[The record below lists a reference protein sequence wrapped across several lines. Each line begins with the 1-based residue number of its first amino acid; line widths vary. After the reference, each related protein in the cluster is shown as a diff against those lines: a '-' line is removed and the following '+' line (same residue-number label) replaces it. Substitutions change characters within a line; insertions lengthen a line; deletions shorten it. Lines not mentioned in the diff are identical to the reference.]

1 MDEPPRSWSP
11 GRSTRSVACRSRSPH
26 PQWGRPG
33 SLSDRSSHKGS
44 RGLATGRRK
53 KPGPPLP
60 AGAPSRT
67 DRAHCSGRVVGSPWR
82 TAISPESK
90 SAAER
95 GGHCIGRAPR
105 FVNSSTPLGSA
116 RSTARPP
123 LLIRRQLKLE
133 RQPAVPA
140 VWALEEACLE
150 SVGMQRADHKRQ
162 QPIRVQ
168 GIKQQPRAARAPPS
182 AAATSPA
189 AANRSATTT
198 PHRRFTRPITARTP
212 SDLAGALD
220 SRGSSLKYVALSDDS
235 PSHQFES
242 CSPRPRA
249 RSVSASKWTRPPQ
262 RAL

>member
-11 GRSTRSVACRSRSPH
+11 GSSTRSDACRSR
-26 PQWGRPG
+26 RP
-33 SLSDRSSHKGS
+33 LHRQRAAIREQQH
-44 RGLATGRRK
+44 A
-53 KPGPPLP
+53 PG
-60 AGAPSRT
+60 
-67 DRAHCSGRVVGSPWR
+67 
-82 TAISPESK
+82 I
-90 SAAER
+90 
-95 GGHCIGRAPR
+95 GGIDCEG
-105 FVNSSTPLGSA
+105 
-116 RSTARPP
+116 RPP
-123 LLIRRQLKLE
+123 LIRRRLKLE

-140 VWALEEACLE
+140 VGALEEACLE

-162 QPIRVQ
+162 QPVRVQ
-168 GIKQQPRAARAPPS
+168 GIKQQPRAARAPSS
-182 AAATSPA
+182 ADATSPA

-220 SRGSSLKYVALSDDS
+220 SRGSSLKYVALSDDT

-249 RSVSASKWTRPPQ
+249 RSVSAFTWRRPPQ